1 MNTKKKTGQFCTG
14 SLTNSKVQK
23 IQHRKSQAV
32 KYLEKLAN
40 DVARTKNPNTPVE
53 WLAPRKYKDD
63 TANGLTKC
71 VIDFIRFNGGQAERI
86 ANMGR
91 VIDNRKTFVD
101 VVGRSR
107 TIGKTQYIPGN
118 GFNGTADISAILYGK
133 SVKIEVKIG
142 SDRQSEAQ
150 KNYQLVV
157 EQAGG
162 IYLITTS
169 FEQFFNWY
177 KANFELFPIIV
188 EPSKPNGN
196 D

>member
-23 IQHRKSQAV
+23 IQYRKSQAV
-32 KYLEKLAN
+32 KYLEQLAN
-40 DVARTKNPNTPVE
+40 NEVRAKNPNTPVE

-86 ANMGR
+86 GNTGR
-91 VIDNRKTFVD
+91 MIDTRSTFTD
-101 VVGRSR
+101 YVGQTR
-107 TIGKTQYIPGN
+107 TIGQTKWITGT
-118 GFNGTADISAILYGK
+118 GTNGTADISATISGK

-142 SDRQSEAQ
+142 KDRQSEAQ
-150 KNYQLVV
+150 KNYQKAV
-157 EQAGG
+157 EKAGG
-162 IYLITTS
+162 NYVLATS

-177 KANFELFPIIV
+177 KANFGEG
-188 EPSKPNGN
+188 SKL
-196 D
+196 